1 MSRKVYIARFQQHPE
16 LYVRVIQLKKN
27 SFVVTG
33 TPYADQATV
42 GYGSFWLY
50 VELENGL
57 LFRRQE
63 VADYASRRSAID
75 VERG

>member
-1 MSRKVYIARFQQHPE
+1 MSRKVYRARFEKHPE
-16 LYVRVIQLKKN
+16 LYARVFQLKKN
-27 SFVVTG
+27 SFVVAG

-57 LFRRQE
+57 FFRKQE

-75 VERG
+75 IERG